1 MDPGDPRSRH
11 VFHFLDMVERVH
23 PKAFVMENVK
33 SLYQN
38 KRWEDVRTALLER
51 ADTLGYNTAL
61 VLVNAAHFG
70 VPQSRERMLFLGVRK
85 DVGRPVSPVPTT
97 PLDSPTVREAL
108 AQLPPYG
115 QPGNN
120 QTCRARITTAKA
132 PVLRRSP
139 YAGMLF
145 NGGGRPLDLDAPS
158 LTLAASIG
166 GNLTPIIDQLA
177 LEDENAEPW
186 VVGYHAALLN
196 RGPDASTCNAPD
208 RLRRLTVEE
217 AAAIQTF
224 PLDMEWQGPQSSRYR
239 QIGNAVPPRLALA
252 AAEAVKQALHL

>member
-1 MDPGDPRSRH
+1 MDPGDPRSQH

-33 SLYQN
+33 SLYQS
-38 KRWEDVRTALLER
+38 KRWEDVRRRLLER

-61 VLVNAAHFG
+61 TLVNAAHFG
-70 VPQSRERMLFLGVRK
+70 VPQSRERMLFLGVHK
-85 DVGRPVSPVPTT
+85 DVGQPVAPVPTT

-108 AQLPPYG
+108 AQLSPYG
-115 QPGNN
+115 KPGNN
-120 QTCRARITTAKA
+120 QTC
-132 PVLRRSP
+132 RSP

-177 LEDENAEPW
+177 LENENAEPW
-186 VVGYHAALLN
+186 VVGYHTALLN
-196 RGPDASTCNAPD
+196 RGANASTRNAPD
-208 RLRRLTVEE
+208 PLRRLTVEE

-224 PLDMEWQGPQSSRYR
+224 PLNMEWQGPQSSRYR